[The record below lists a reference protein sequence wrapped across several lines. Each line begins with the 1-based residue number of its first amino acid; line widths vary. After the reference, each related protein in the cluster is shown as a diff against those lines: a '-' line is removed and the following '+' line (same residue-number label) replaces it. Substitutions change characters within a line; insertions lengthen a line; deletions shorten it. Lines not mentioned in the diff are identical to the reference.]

1 MPGTLT
7 NMLKR
12 YNKKLY
18 TIIVILL
25 VLSVGL
31 TIYTFLQPATTTVQ
45 VNDNTSL
52 IETGYDYKAE
62 IIPNILYPNG
72 GTVDAGKTIFKKI
85 TTAIPFSLKSTIHSK
100 RQVTAKGTHEVQL
113 IIKAGDVWE
122 RSFQLEPKRR
132 FEQSGTEISVINDPY
147 KIDLAQVEA
156 FISQVEQETG
166 ITPDQYTLE
175 VLPDIQG
182 TIKYSGVEKPFQ
194 VQDRLIFQYSMEEIP
209 LASEKGFT
217 SMVSFTSSQVMTKK
231 IEAFGV
237 QLPLRFVRISSA
249 LLSIFL
255 LVTSIYMIK
264 RLKIDVLSTETLEI
278 EIINKRYAS
287 RIIPVSQKI
296 NIAQK
301 SIFSLDSF
309 KSIIKISDEK
319 ELPIFFNK
327 DHKEESAVFFI
338 VDGDYLYTYET
349 PKTNNSDM
357 KKITGS
363 DKAYARG

>member
-1 MPGTLT
+1 
-7 NMLKR
+7 MLKR

-147 KIDLAQVEA
+147 KIDLAQVQA

-175 VLPDIQG
+175 VLPNIQG
-182 TIKYSGVEKPFQ
+182 TIKYSGVEKPYR

-209 LASEKGFT
+209 LASEKSFT
-217 SMVSFTSSQVMTKK
+217 SIVSFTFSQVMTKK
-231 IEAFGV
+231 IEAFGIE
-237 QLPLRFVRISSA
+237 LPLRFVRISSA
-249 LLSIFL
+249 LLSILL
-255 LVTSIYMIK
+255 LVTTIW
-264 RLKIDVLSTETLEI
+264 LKTDSLSTESLEI

-327 DHKEESAVFFI
+327 DHKEESAVYFI